1 LGTGQQPSRRQNLTG
16 QKKPTLRQQAQLTP
30 VALRETAGI
39 RIVPNERK
47 RQSQSIGCA
56 TARVILHQFSSINLS
71 EQIHLTTGEG
81 TLVLFPDFSLGIS
94 CKGDFQGRAR
104 LGTFGQATA
113 RI

>member
-81 TLVLFPDFSLGIS
+81 TLVLFPDFSFATGYFWTSNCADLIFLGE
-94 CKGDFQGRAR
+94 
-104 LGTFGQATA
+104 TTA
-113 RI
+113 